1 MPLFTPEEFEE
12 LRRADA
18 EIDDEF
24 HETMDE
30 IRESRSRD
38 REAKI
43 DRMDNHKK
51 KIAAQHAAYREA
63 NREKIAAQQAAYY
76 EANREKIAAQHA
88 AYREANREKYNAYMR
103 EYMRNHKKSATGSTS
118 SGSGKGDI

>member
-51 KIAAQHAAYREA
+51 KIAARQTAYREA

-76 EANREKIAAQHA
+76 EANREK
-88 AYREANREKYNAYMR
+88 YKAYMR
-103 EYMRNHKKSATGSTS
+103 EYMRKHKKSATGSTS
-118 SGSGKGDI
+118 SGSGKCDI